1 MESCCRLCSGQTS
14 GGGAA
19 VKQRSS
25 APENTQHI
33 QLTHC
38 SLACDSVRLSWN
50 HPVEGCTS
58 FSIRNNL
65 PAPSS
70 EKHKAKQRNQLCA
83 LSVSIL
89 TSATSVST
97 PAGFELKITSFDRTS
112 VGECDRCRIEIRAVI
127 VIFIRF
133 RYDKKKV

>member
-1 MESCCRLCSGQTS
+1 MLSALQWTNIWRRSSGQTAFIRP
-14 GGGAA
+14 GEH
-19 VKQRSS
+19 S
-25 APENTQHI
+25 AHSTN
-33 QLTHC
+33 LLFVV
-38 SLACDSVRLSWN
+38 SLNWN

-70 EKHKAKQRNQLCA
+70 EKHEAKQRNQLCA